1 MYCYDP
7 QSLHPDWKELKGAT
21 AETEVGDR
29 GTAEFQLVFGPSSP
43 SDSPHKP
50 KNLCSMVLTRPDPA
64 TVAACSG
71 GDAASASPNSP
82 ILPTLSYILQ
92 VASEG
97 GLGAFKT
104 NGRLALKA
112 LWGDTVFSEAID
124 VFNAHAG
131 GPAEE
136 FLDTR
141 AIGKILE
148 GAWDTLF
155 MYLRHGEHVR
165 ERRRGKRSEDDDD
178 GDRCTDDEVLI
189 EVPRLTP
196 EIIERIILIA
206 TESESAPAMISR
218 RAFCGKSPTEGI
230 SIWRVFQ
237 NVLELVGRSFFIRQL
252 YNARQLYLLGAQETV
267 EIHTDKLAEL
277 GQGLVYFFRVPRSI
291 VNEPALVIELF
302 EVEHSHS
309 STILKPVRPTPYITA
324 SQLERAKGN
333 PFIAFAN
340 LESVHS
346 EKLKAL
352 HPRGLL
358 QPPNIRL
365 KPRTEDGHTT
375 SSFVI
380 PPNAKEIPRS
390 DPRWW
395 SAADVH

>member
-7 QSLHPDWKELKGAT
+7 DSLHPDWKELRGASG
-21 AETEVGDR
+21 ETEVGQ
-29 GTAEFQLVFGPSSP
+29 GNTADFSLVFGPSTP
-43 SDSPHKP
+43 GDSDHKP
-50 KNLCSMVLTRPDPA
+50 KHVCAMVLTRPDPGI
-64 TVAACSG
+64 VAA
-71 GDAASASPNSP
+71 SPPNAP
-82 ILPTLSYILQ
+82 ILPTLSYVLQ
-92 VASEG
+92 VVEG
-97 GLGAFKT
+97 GAEGYRT

-112 LWGDTVFSEAID
+112 LWGETVFTEAIEY
-124 VFNAHAG
+124 FNKFAG
-131 GPAEE
+131 GPTEE

-141 AIGKILE
+141 SIGRILE
-148 GAWDTLF
+148 GVWDSLF
-155 MYLRHGEHVR
+155 MYLRQGEHAR
-165 ERRRGKRSEDDDD
+165 EKRRGKRTEEDGDDACVDDDQP
-178 GDRCTDDEVLI
+178 VI
-189 EVPRLTP
+189 EVPKLSP

-206 TESESAPAMISR
+206 TESETAPAMISR

-237 NVLELVGRSFFIRQL
+237 NVLELVGRSLFIRQL
-252 YNARQLYLLGAQETV
+252 FNARQLYLLGAQETV

-277 GQGLVYFFRVPRSI
+277 GQPLVYFFRVPRSI

-302 EVEHSHS
+302 EVVHSRS

-324 SQLERAKGN
+324 SQVERAKGN
-333 PFIAFAN
+333 PFVAFAN

-365 KPRTEDGHTT
+365 KPRTEDGHNT
-375 SSFVI
+375 SSFPI
-380 PPNAKEIPRS
+380 PPNVSTLARS

-395 SAADVH
+395 SSADLC